1 MLVRRSYVKKCTGES
16 GDIGDIAKIVNIA
29 SAFFY
34 MGLTLLVGDVILSA
48 HRCAGIDAKKGL
60 AGVAARVRPE
70 REACIFL
77 LEFLRKRYK
86 LYKKMIQVL

>member
-1 MLVRRSYVKKCTGES
+1 MRRSYVKKCTGES

-48 HRCAGIDAKKGL
+48 HKCAGRDDMKG
-60 AGVAARVRPE
+60 ARGSS
-70 REACIFL
+70 REG
-77 LEFLRKRYK
+77 
-86 LYKKMIQVL
+86 

>member
-1 MLVRRSYVKKCTGES
+1 
-16 GDIGDIAKIVNIA
+16 
-29 SAFFY
+29 

-77 LEFLRKRYK
+77 LDFLRKRYK
-86 LYKKMIQVL
+86 LYKKKDTSFIKNHIALFALFAL